1 MAENDDLKKQLDG
14 EKKKVAVLEQKL
26 SKYENHGGVRL
37 YYSLNRKLNE
47 IADVLNSVTIK
58 EELNADGKDKT
69 FERLRALWTDA
80 EKIVTATQSIATMLK
95 LTFDE
100 DKDLSKKIPFI
111 ETVAETRN

>member
-1 MAENDDLKKQLDG
+1 MPDNESIEDY
-14 EKKKVAVLEQKL
+14 KKKVAVLEQRL

-47 IADVLNSVTIK
+47 IADVLNSVNIK
-58 EELNADGKDKT
+58 DELSADGKDKT

-80 EKIVTATQSIATMLK
+80 EKIVTATQSIATMLN
-95 LTFDE
+95 LTNDE
-100 DKDLSKKIPFI
+100 DKDNNKKIPFI